1 MTAIDNATI
10 LHWHRYRMREFGP
23 GTLKALGWRGP
34 ESQTARFDVLLKVGD
49 FEGCSVLDVGCG
61 FGDLRGLLH
70 RRGIRCEYTG
80 IDHMPEFLSEASARY
95 GALPSTRF
103 LLGNFARDTLPKAD
117 YVLASGAFGYRSS
130 ESDFHLRMIRK
141 LAGTANIALA
151 FNMLDATTF
160 GRHELLIGHD
170 RLQIIAQ
177 CRTLSPNV
185 QVIDR
190 YLEDDFTVF
199 LYSIPEIS
207 VGPRNGRRNAKG
219 RSSTGP
225 ISLES

>member
-1 MTAIDNATI
+1 MTVIDNATI
-10 LHWHRYRMREFGP
+10 LHWHRYRMREFGA
-23 GTLKALGWRGP
+23 GTAKALGWRGP
-34 ESQTARFDVLLKVGD
+34 ESQTTRFDVLLNVGD
-49 FEGCSVLDVGCG
+49 LDGRSVLDVGCG

-80 IDHMPEFLSEASARY
+80 IDHMPEFISHATARY

-103 LLGNFARDTLPKAD
+103 LLGDFARDLLPRAD

-130 ESDFHLRMIRK
+130 EPDFHLRVIRK

-151 FNMLDATTF
+151 FNMLDATKF
-160 GRHELLIGHD
+160 PRHALLVGHD
-170 RLQIIAQ
+170 RYQVVSH
-177 CRTLSPNV
+177 CRALSPKI

-199 LYSIPEIS
+199 LYQ
-207 VGPRNGRRNAKG
+207 
-219 RSSTGP
+219 
-225 ISLES
+225 